1 MSMLGQVRSQNER
14 AMSIQQWGGVKALDE
29 LNDIKE
35 ISGEDSFADDLE
47 SVKGDIQGTDDESGV
62 QVAKNVETDQKEETK
77 ESKQQSK
84 EESKQASP
92 EEVKQAPVEKLKED
106 LDGEKPIL
114 NIEVIPDWK
123 ERFET
128 YDYTQEQRDLV

>member
-84 EESKQASP
+84 EESKQAP
-92 EEVKQAPVEKLKED
+92 LEEVKQAPVEKLKED
-106 LDGEKPIL
+106 LDGDKPIL

>member
-84 EESKQASP
+84 EESKQAPP

-106 LDGEKPIL
+106 LNGDKPIL
-114 NIEVIPDWK
+114 DIDVIPDWK
-123 ERFET
+123 
-128 YDYTQEQRDLV
+128 